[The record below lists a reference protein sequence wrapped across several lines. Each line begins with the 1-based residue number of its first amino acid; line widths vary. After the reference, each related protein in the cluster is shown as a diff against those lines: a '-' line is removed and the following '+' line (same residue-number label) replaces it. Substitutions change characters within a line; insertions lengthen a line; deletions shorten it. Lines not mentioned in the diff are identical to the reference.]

1 MSKDVLLKVCKIVSD
16 EVGVTPKV
24 LRSQSRKQQLVFGRM
39 IFVIICRNKF
49 NIKTNDI
56 ADYFGLTVGSIYAY
70 LKNCSIELKHN
81 AGFRKDYESILE
93 RINKNKALTKGVKPD
108 QRS

>member
-56 ADYFGLTVGSIYAY
+56 ADYFGLTIGSIYAY

-81 AGFRKDYESILE
+81 AVFRKDYESILN
-93 RINKNKALTKGVKPD
+93 RINKNKALTKGVKSN
-108 QRS
+108 QRR

>member
-24 LRSQSRKQQLVFGRM
+24 LRSQSRRQQLVFGRM
-39 IFVIICRNKF
+39 IFVIICRDMF

-56 ADYFGLTVGSIYAY
+56 ADYFGLTIGSIYAY
-70 LKNCSIELKHN
+70 QKNYAIELKHN
-81 AGFRKDYESILE
+81 AVFRKDYESILE
-93 RINKNKALTKGVKPD
+93 RINKNKALTKGVKSN
-108 QRS
+108 QRR

>member
-1 MSKDVLLKVCKIVSD
+1 MSKEVLLKVCKIVSD

-39 IFVIICRNKF
+39 IFAIICNHKF
-49 NIKTNDI
+49 NIKVNDI
-56 ADYFGLTVGSIYAY
+56 ADYFGITSGSIYAY
-70 LKNCSIELKHN
+70 LTNCSIELKHN
-81 AGFRKDYESILE
+81 AEFRKDYESILN
-93 RINKNKALTKGVKPD
+93 RINKNKALTKGVKSN